1 MTLFGK
7 LADGKDGGL
16 MSQNNHLIGV
26 WMPCAFIDQRGTKVK
41 RQDREGDAVGK

>member
-16 MSQNNHLIGV
+16 MSQNNYLIGV
-26 WMPCAFIDQRGTKVK
+26 CMPNSFLDQRCGGGEKTK
-41 RQDREGDAVGK
+41 